1 MPIWIHTAAA
11 GAAMGW
17 RLHVD
22 AAEFIRCW
30 TQIGEVAAAGFS
42 T

>member
-1 MPIWIHTAAA
+1 MPIWIHTAEA

-22 AAEFIRCW
+22 ATEFTRCW
-30 TQIGEVAAAGFS
+30 THIGEAAAAGFR